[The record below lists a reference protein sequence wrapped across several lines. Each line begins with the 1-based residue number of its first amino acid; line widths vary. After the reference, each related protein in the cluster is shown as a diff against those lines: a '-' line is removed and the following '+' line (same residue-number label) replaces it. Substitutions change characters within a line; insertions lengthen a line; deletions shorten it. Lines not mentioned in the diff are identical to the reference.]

1 MPFSARYSPELNAVE
16 TVFNGIINEADIEAE
31 LYESHRISEKFGTS
45 YYLVNFTDAE
55 LKLSI
60 TYIYNLPALC
70 DRIGKNRPT
79 RIALVNDNAQNQE
92 LVDFYKLVSQNRGWN
107 IETFLT
113 PNDAESWLR
122 SNA

>member
-1 MPFSARYSPELNAVE
+1 ME